1 LIPIK
6 LSLNFPEFR
15 LKVIIKRENLEIELR
30 FFGMVGSLS
39 LFLSVALGAFGA
51 HALRDQLSERMKE
64 VFETAVRYQLIHSMT
79 ILIAG
84 ILADRGPF
92 FQYAGW
98 LYIAGILLFSGSLYL
113 LAVTNIRT
121 FGMITPLGGLAFL
134 AGHLLLLLAFW
145 RLQPSA

>member
-1 LIPIK
+1 
-6 LSLNFPEFR
+6 
-15 LKVIIKRENLEIELR
+15 LR
-30 FFGMVGSLS
+30 FFGIIGSLS

-51 HALRDQLSERMKE
+51 HALRDQLSDRMRE
-64 VFETAVRYQLIHSMT
+64 VFETAVRYQLIHSIT

-84 ILADRGPF
+84 ILVDRGVF

-98 LYIAGILLFSGSLYL
+98 LYIVGIILFSGSLYL

-121 FGMITPLGGLAFL
+121 LGMITPLGGLAFL

-145 RLQPSA
+145 RLQSSP

>member
-1 LIPIK
+1 M
-6 LSLNFPEFR
+6 
-15 LKVIIKRENLEIELR
+15 R
-30 FFGMVGSLS
+30 FFGIIGSLS

-51 HALRDQLSERMKE
+51 HALRDNLSERMRE
-64 VFETAVRYQLIHSMT
+64 VFETAVRYQMIHSIT

-84 ILADRGPF
+84 ILVSRDAF

-121 FGMITPLGGLAFL
+121 LGMITPIGGLAFL
-134 AGHLLLLLAFW
+134 AGHVLLLVAFW
-145 RLQPSA
+145 RMQSST